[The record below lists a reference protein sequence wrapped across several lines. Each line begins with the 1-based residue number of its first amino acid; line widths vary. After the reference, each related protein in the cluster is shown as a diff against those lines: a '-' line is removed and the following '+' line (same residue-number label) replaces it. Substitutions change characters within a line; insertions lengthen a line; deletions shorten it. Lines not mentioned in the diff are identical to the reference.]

1 MFDGCRG
8 GRARVGAGGCDV
20 FTDAG
25 LYGRAGCRAEGA
37 RGQFTKKRTVEG
49 AKLSGSWRG
58 GHCGEFG
65 AGDMRMVDGLEI
77 RCRS

>member
-37 RGQFTKKRTVEG
+37 RGQFTKKRTV
-49 AKLSGSWRG
+49 
-58 GHCGEFG
+58 
-65 AGDMRMVDGLEI
+65 
-77 RCRS
+77 